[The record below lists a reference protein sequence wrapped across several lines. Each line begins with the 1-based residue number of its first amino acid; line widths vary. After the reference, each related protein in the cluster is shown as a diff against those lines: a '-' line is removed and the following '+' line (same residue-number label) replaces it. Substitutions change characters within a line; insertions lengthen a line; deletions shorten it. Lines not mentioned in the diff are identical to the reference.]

1 MNLKRYVRW
10 FLPLVL
16 LLAMI
21 GCSGQDASK
30 GAQGGKS
37 TGKVLDADQQI
48 TTDSNDQAQPAV
60 AFDNIN
66 HQYLT
71 VWTDSRNAGATS
83 IYGRISFGQN
93 LHADGQLRFDNTTS
107 QSPKTG
113 TPPMTFKSADIRIS
127 DATYVAP
134 AFHRD
139 QRQPK
144 VAFFPDAVTPANS
157 RYLVVWTD
165 SRFGY
170 SQVFG
175 QFLTADGQYLTKAG
189 APSATPS
196 NFAISDHVGTTFSG
210 TVSITGSFSAPVSSG
225 TVSIAVGAPSTVV
238 GAGTNFNAITPG
250 DLFIIA
256 GVTYSVSAVADA
268 THLTLSSAY
277 TGFPLVETIP
287 QSVSGLSFISY
298 GAEIPT
304 DTVTGIGTQFQ
315 TDQIQPGDM
324 IAVGNVWYEIESVD
338 SQTQLTLTTPASNSF
353 SGTGLSY
360 RITAHTNQTDPDII
374 YNSVTRQF
382 VISWMDTSNIDTNHT
397 LRVQGSICS
406 NSALVNYVPYPFVD
420 NNVIKYATVDPMGG
434 AVGAKQT
441 VSSLVSTSDVADTG
455 GSIVTSWSTQLA
467 ESKPKLAFNRDTGEN
482 YLAWSG
488 INGIVTMTIAYSKDE
503 DPATTCSYK
512 GAVFVASDLD
522 ETTKIKVRRRS
533 LELVN
538 DYSFGTDATS
548 PTLAINPN
556 TRLLLLGWEE
566 NANADTTGKD
576 IQGQLLNVTSFTPY
590 GSLINISNTIGDQ
603 SSPAASFDSVNSRYL
618 VAWED
623 ARNQSANLSNIDIYG
638 QFVDPQGNLSGGNT
652 IITVAPSN
660 QLAPAVAFGDVYFRK
675 FLVVWSDGRL
685 NNNSD
690 ITAQLLEF
698 STLPQLVITDTAGS
712 PIFNGAIDFG
722 NVDIS
727 TGTPY
732 RDISFNIRNDGNSQ
746 LTISSITDPSAPF
759 SFITPKPVTV
769 SPGTS
774 REMTVRF
781 APTGAG
787 SFAGDST
794 NGYKMVFNSNGGQAV
809 IYLSG
814 AGVGTQ
820 PLSIANTSL
829 PDATAGLAYPA
840 TTLSANGG
848 VIPYGSWTVTS
859 GALPP
864 GLTLN
869 SSTGVISGTVSL
881 SALPSYTFTVSVND
895 NAGTSTTKTF
905 TMNVT
910 SMTINNSSLKTWTQ
924 LNPGY
929 SDQLTA
935 SIGGV
940 TVDPAGI
947 VWSAVGSVPQG
958 LVLNP
963 DGTVTST
970 ATGPLIAGAN
980 TLTVTAT
987 YTDPT
992 NKVYTTTKT
1001 LNLTINP
1008 ALSITTTSLPA
1019 VVVGNTYSQP
1029 LAMLGGTPSYS
1040 WSLAS
1045 GSLPPGIE
1053 MNPSTGSLTGL
1064 PTGTGTFP
1072 FTVQVTDATGATTQ
1086 RALSIEV
1093 NPTLSLTTTELS
1105 PVTTG
1110 ATYIQQLAA
1119 IGGTRPYTW
1128 SASGN
1133 LPPGVTLAPAT
1144 GVLSGTATGAGNYD
1158 FVVQVTDLDG
1168 STATKLFTITVNS
1181 PGVTPSSVI
1190 FTDASGTQI
1199 SSYGFGNAMVGST
1212 PSAQVMLRNNGSTPI
1227 VISSQSTTDSAF
1239 QASVQLNYTLGTGAS
1254 IPVSL
1259 LFAPATVSNYSSTL
1273 TITDSNGTSY
1283 QLALTGNGV
1292 SSTAAISAG
1301 SGGVIPGTTT
1311 IASAAVSPAFVASSM
1326 PSDLAGTFTI
1336 NSVIGIRLDN
1346 VTPGG
1351 TVFVDVTYNS
1361 LSANDVFYKVVDG
1374 VWTAITPIARTG
1386 NTATFAVQD
1395 NNPLHDSDDR
1405 VGYIQDPIVVGSVGT
1420 TDTGDGGTGDNIS
1433 PPTTGGDSGGGCF
1446 IATAAYGS
1454 YLDPQVVVLRHF
1466 RDDVLR
1472 KSAPGRA
1479 FVAFYYRYSPPFADF
1494 IYEHGF
1500 LRMLTRWALTPL
1512 ILAVKYPLA
1521 LMMLP
1526 VLALLY
1532 RGRKL
1537 RMPRPVSERLQ

>member
-1 MNLKRYVRW
+1 MNLGKKFCW
-10 FLPLVL
+10 VL
-16 LLAMI
+16 LLLALGAFL
-21 GCSGQDASK
+21 GCSGQDSNVGSK
-30 GAQGGKS
+30 GTGKS

-93 LHADGQLRFDNTTS
+93 LHADGKLRFDNTTS

-113 TPPMTFKSADIRIS
+113 TPPMTFKSADIQIS

-165 SRFGY
+165 SRYGY
-170 SQVFG
+170 SQIFG

-196 NFAISDHVGTTFSG
+196 NFAISDHVGTTFGG

-225 TVSIAVGAPSTVV
+225 TVSIAAVAPSAVV
-238 GAGTNFNAITPG
+238 GAGTNFNAISAS
-250 DLFIIA
+250 DLIIIA
-256 GVTYSVSAVADA
+256 GVSYSVASVADA
-268 THLTLSSAY
+268 THLTLSTPY
-277 TGFPLVETIP
+277 TGFPLVAGVP
-287 QSVSGLSFISY
+287 QSVSGLSYISY
-298 GAEIPT
+298 GAETASDI
-304 DTVTGIGTQFQ
+304 VTGIGTQFQ

-324 IAVGNVWYEIESVD
+324 IAVGNVWYQIESVD
-338 SQTQLTLTTPASNSF
+338 SQTQLTLTTPTSMSF

-374 YNSVTRQF
+374 YNSVTRAF
-382 VISWMDTSNIDTNHT
+382 VISWMDTSNVDTNHT
-397 LRVQGSICS
+397 LQVQGSVCS

-420 NNVIKYATVDPMGG
+420 DNVIKYATVDPMGG
-434 AVGAKQT
+434 AIGTKQT
-441 VSSLVSTSDVADTG
+441 VSSLVSTSDVVDTG

-467 ESKPKLAFNRDTGEN
+467 ESKPKLAFNPSTGEN

-488 INGIVTMTIAYSKDE
+488 INGIVTMTIAYTKDE

-522 ETTKIKVRRRS
+522 TTTKIKVRRNAG
-533 LELVN
+533 LGLIK
-538 DYSFGTDATS
+538 DYSFGIDATS
-548 PTLAINPN
+548 PALALDPN
-556 TRLLLLGWEE
+556 TSRLLLAWEE
-566 NANADTTGKD
+566 NADAAETGKD
-576 IQGQLLNVTSFTPY
+576 ILGQLLNVTSFTPY
-590 GSLINISNTIGDQ
+590 GSLISISNAIGDQ
-603 SSPAASFDSVNSRYL
+603 SSPATSFDSVNSRFL
-618 VAWED
+618 VTWED
-623 ARNQSANLSNIDIYG
+623 ARNQSANLSNIDVYG

-698 STLPQLVITDTAGS
+698 STLPQLVITDTEGS

-727 TGTPY
+727 TGTPFK
-732 RDISFNIRNDGNSQ
+732 DISFNIRNDGNSQ
-746 LTISSITDPSAPF
+746 LTISSITDPAAPF

-787 SFAGDST
+787 SYAGDST

-848 VIPYGSWTVTS
+848 VIPYGSWTINS

-864 GLTLN
+864 GLSLN
-869 SSTGVISGTVSL
+869 SSTGAISGTVGL
-881 SALPSYTFTVSVND
+881 SADPSYTFTVSVVD
-895 NAGTSTTKTF
+895 NAGTTTTKTF

-940 TVDPAGI
+940 TVDPTQI
-947 VWSAVGSVPQG
+947 VWSAVGAVPQG
-958 LVLNP
+958 LLLNP

-1008 ALSITTTSLPA
+1008 ALSVTTTSLPA

-1045 GSLPPGIE
+1045 GSLPPGIQ

-1119 IGGTRPYTW
+1119 AGGTRPYTW
-1128 SASGN
+1128 SVSGN

-1144 GVLSGTATGAGNYD
+1144 GVLSGTVTGAGNYD

-1181 PGVTPSSVI
+1181 PGVTPSSII

-1199 SSYGFGNAMVGST
+1199 SSYGFGSAMTGST
-1212 PSAQVMLRNNGSTPI
+1212 TPATVWLRNNGSSPI
-1227 VISSQSTTDSAF
+1227 VISSLSTTDAAF

-1254 IPVSL
+1254 IPVDL
-1259 LFAPATVSNYSSTL
+1259 LFTPTSVKNYSSTL
-1273 TITDSNGTSY
+1273 TITDSNDTSY

-1292 SSTAAISAG
+1292 SATAAISLG
-1301 SGGVIPGTTT
+1301 SGGTIPGTTAIAFST
-1311 IASAAVSPAFVASSM
+1311 ISPSFVASGK
-1326 PSDLAGTFTI
+1326 PSTFTI

-1351 TVFVDVTYNS
+1351 TVNVDVTYSS
-1361 LSANDVFYKVVDG
+1361 LATTPVFYKVVNN
-1374 VWTAITPIARTG
+1374 VWTPITPIARND
-1386 NTATFAVQD
+1386 NTATFAIQD
-1395 NNPLHDSDDR
+1395 NNPLHDSDTR
-1405 VGYIQDPIVVGSVGT
+1405 VGYIQDPIVVGTTGSA
-1420 TDTGDGGTGDNIS
+1420 TDTPVDTGNN
-1433 PPTTGGDSGGGCF
+1433 PPPAASTGKSGCF

-1466 RDDVLR
+1466 RDNVLLQN
-1472 KSAPGRA
+1472 APGRA
-1479 FVAFYYRYSPPFADF
+1479 FVAFYYRYSPPVADF

-1500 LRMLTRWALTPL
+1500 LRLLTRWALTPL

-1526 VLALLY
+1526 VFALLF

-1537 RMPRPVSERLQ
+1537 RMPRPATERLQ

>member
-1 MNLKRYVRW
+1 MNLGKKFCW
-10 FLPLVL
+10 VL
-16 LLAMI
+16 LLLALGAFL
-21 GCSGQDASK
+21 GCSGQDSNVGSK
-30 GAQGGKS
+30 GTGKS

-93 LHADGQLRFDNTTS
+93 LHADGKLRFDNTTS

-113 TPPMTFKSADIRIS
+113 TPPMTFKSADIQIS

-165 SRFGY
+165 SRYGY
-170 SQVFG
+170 SQIFG

-196 NFAISDHVGTTFSG
+196 NFAISDHVGTTFGG

-225 TVSIAVGAPSTVV
+225 TVSIAAVAPSAVV
-238 GAGTNFNAITPG
+238 GAGTNFNAISAG
-250 DLFIIA
+250 DLIIIA
-256 GVTYSVSAVADA
+256 GVSYSVASVDDA
-268 THLTLSSAY
+268 THLNLTTPY
-277 TGFPLVETIP
+277 TGFPLVGEDP
-287 QSVSGLSFISY
+287 QSVSGLPYISY
-298 GAEIPT
+298 GAETPS

-315 TDQIQPGDM
+315 TDQVQPGDM
-324 IAVGNVWYEIESVD
+324 IAVGNVWYQVESVD
-338 SQTQLTLTTPASNSF
+338 SQTQLTLTTPTSMSF

-374 YNSVTRQF
+374 YNSVTRTF
-382 VISWMDTSNIDTNHT
+382 VISWMDTSNVDTNHT
-397 LRVQGSICS
+397 LQVQGSVCS

-420 NNVIKYATVDPMGG
+420 DNVIKYATVDPMGG
-434 AVGAKQT
+434 AIGTKQT
-441 VSSLVSTSDVADTG
+441 VSSLVSTSDVVDTG

-467 ESKPKLAFNRDTGEN
+467 ESKPKLAFNPSTGEN

-488 INGIVTMTIAYSKDE
+488 INGIVTMTIAYTKDE

-522 ETTKIKVRRRS
+522 TTTKIKVRRNAG
-533 LELVN
+533 LGLIK
-538 DYSFGTDATS
+538 DYSFGIDATS
-548 PTLAINPN
+548 PALALDPN
-556 TRLLLLGWEE
+556 TSRLLLAWEE
-566 NANADTTGKD
+566 NADAAETGKD
-576 IQGQLLNVTSFTPY
+576 ILGQLLNVTSFTPY
-590 GSLINISNTIGDQ
+590 GSLISISNAIGDQ
-603 SSPAASFDSVNSRYL
+603 SSPAASFDSVNSRFL
-618 VAWED
+618 VTWED
-623 ARNQSANLSNIDIYG
+623 ARNQSANLSNIDVYG

-698 STLPQLVITDTAGS
+698 STLPQLVITDTTGN

-727 TGTPY
+727 TATPY

-820 PLSIANTSL
+820 PLSIANISL

-848 VIPYGSWTVTS
+848 VIPYGSWDITS
-859 GALPP
+859 DIDSL
-864 GLTLN
+864 GLDIDPV
-869 SSTGVISGTVSL
+869 TGVISGTVSL
-881 SALPSYTFTVSVND
+881 AADPSYTFTVSVTD
-895 NAGTSTTKTF
+895 NAGTTTTKTF
-905 TMNVT
+905 TLNVT
-910 SMTINNSSLKTWTQ
+910 SMTINNSTLKTWTQ

-935 SIGGV
+935 SIGDNPDV
-940 TVDPAGI
+940 AGI
-947 VWSAVGSVPQG
+947 VWSAVGAVPQG

-1008 ALSITTTSLPA
+1008 ALSVTTTSLPA
-1019 VVVGNTYSQP
+1019 VVVGTTYSQP

-1045 GSLPPGIE
+1045 GSLPPGIQ

-1086 RALSIEV
+1086 RALSIAV

-1119 IGGTRPYTW
+1119 AGGTRPYTW
-1128 SASGN
+1128 SVSGN
-1133 LPPGVTLAPAT
+1133 LPSGVTLDAAT
-1144 GVLSGTATGAGNYD
+1144 GVLSGTVTGAGNYD

-1181 PGVTPSSVI
+1181 PGVTPSSII

-1199 SSYGFGNAMVGST
+1199 SSYGFGSSMVGST
-1212 PSAQVMLRNNGSTPI
+1212 TPATVMLRNNGSTPI
-1227 VISSQSTTDSAF
+1227 VISSLSTTDAAL

-1259 LFAPATVSNYSSTL
+1259 LFTPTAVKNYSATL
-1273 TITDSNGTSY
+1273 TITDSAGTSY
-1283 QLALTGNGV
+1283 QLTLTGNGV
-1292 SSTAAISAG
+1292 SSTAAISLG
-1301 SGGVIPGTTT
+1301 SGGTIPGTTVIAYST
-1311 IASAAVSPAFVASSM
+1311 ISPSFVASGK
-1326 PSDLAGTFTI
+1326 PSTFTI

-1346 VTPGG
+1346 MTPGG
-1351 TVFVDVTYNS
+1351 TVNVDVTYSS
-1361 LSANDVFYKVVDG
+1361 LATNAVFYKVVNN
-1374 VWTAITPIARTG
+1374 VWTPITPIARNG
-1386 NTATFAVQD
+1386 NTATFAIQD
-1395 NNPLHDSDDR
+1395 NNPLHDSDTR
-1405 VGYIQDPIVVGSVGT
+1405 VGYIQDPIVVGTTGDV
-1420 TDTGDGGTGDNIS
+1420 TDTPVDTGNNS
-1433 PPTTGGDSGGGCF
+1433 PPAEAGKSGCF

-1454 YLDPQVVVLRHF
+1454 YLDPQVMVLRQF
-1466 RDDVLR
+1466 RDNVLL
-1472 KSAPGRA
+1472 KNAPGRA
-1479 FVAFYYRYSPPFADF
+1479 FVAFYYRYSPPVADF

-1500 LRMLTRWALTPL
+1500 LRLLTRWALTPL

-1537 RMPRPVSERLQ
+1537 RMPRPVTQRLQ